1 MNDFRKIFPKAESI
15 FLIAVLGGVF
25 PILCFLIGWWGS
37 ISILP
42 EGSIKYAALGGLLT
56 GILID
61 ILFLRRWL
69 VRAYHMNLTWLAV
82 IYLFYSAGLYG
93 FFMGVPVFNLL
104 LGLFAG
110 FYMGL
115 RMLDGGKPRA
125 EAEAVF
131 RKTACFTSL
140 VLAVVC
146 GISIWLA
153 ATDSST
159 AANINGMLALRQPLS
174 QQSILWISVAGG
186 VVMVVLEFFITRG
199 IARWAYQ

>member
-1 MNDFRKIFPKAESI
+1 MNDFRKMFPKVESI
-15 FLIAVLGGVF
+15 FLLAVLGGVF
-25 PILCFLIGWWGS
+25 PILCFLAGWWGGL
-37 ISILP
+37 SILP
-42 EGSIKYAALGGLLT
+42 EDFIKYAALGGLLA

-61 ILFLRRWL
+61 ILFLKRWL
-69 VRAYHMNLTWLAV
+69 VRAYHMSLVWMAV
-82 IYLFYSAGLYG
+82 VYLFYSAGLYG

-115 RMLDGGKPRA
+115 RMLDNERSKE
-125 EAEAVF
+125 EAEEAF
-131 RKTACFTSL
+131 HKTGIFTSV

-146 GISIWLA
+146 GLSIGLA

-174 QQSILWISVAGG
+174 RQGILWMAGVGG
-186 VVMVVLEFFITRG
+186 VGMVVLEYFITRG
-199 IARWAYQ
+199 MARWAYK